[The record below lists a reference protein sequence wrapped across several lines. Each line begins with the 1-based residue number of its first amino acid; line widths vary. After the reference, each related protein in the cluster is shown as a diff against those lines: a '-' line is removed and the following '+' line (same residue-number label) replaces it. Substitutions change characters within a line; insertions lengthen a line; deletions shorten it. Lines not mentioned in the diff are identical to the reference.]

1 MAHPG
6 NTAKHNLMDKLLKT
20 LEKNKMVT
28 ESAIGQKPKIKTT
41 IMKVTQDGLKT
52 LP

>member
-1 MAHPG
+1 MYSID
-6 NTAKHNLMDKLLKT
+6 AKHNLMDKLLKKT
-20 LEKNKMVT
+20 QFEIIT
-28 ESAIGQKPKIKTT
+28 ETSIGQKPKINTT